1 MIPSYLASSSQ
12 KSHCTRDSSI
22 ELVKI
27 RNQRIRDSNSSGL
40 WDSLGISDY
49 SDAASHRNLY
59 LETENA

>member
-12 KSHCTRDSSI
+12 KSHCTRDSST

-40 WDSLGISDY
+40 GESLGISD

-59 LETENA
+59 LETNNA